1 MAEHMLDMGQDTTL
15 GKVEIAPEVIEVIAG
30 IAAAE
35 VEGVAAMRGN
45 FATDVVEKLGKKN
58 HGKGVKV
65 ELANKDII
73 VDLYVVMYFGVA
85 IPVVA
90 QKIQDNIRQALFTM
104 TGLEPTRSECSHRW
118 RNIRNTKNRKSNQCK
133 NEKVPSN
140 IGIFFIVSFLH
151 KLQPSNYYTISKNK
165 K

>member
-1 MAEHMLDMGQDTTL
+1 MRF
-15 GKVEIAPEVIEVIAG
+15 
-30 IAAAE
+30 AE

-65 ELANKDII
+65 ELANEDII

-104 TGLEPTRSECSHRW
+104 TGLEPKVNVHIVGVTFETQN
-118 RNIRNTKNRKSNQCK
+118 RNRTSVRMKRCL
-133 NEKVPSN
+133 V
-140 IGIFFIVSFLH
+140 
-151 KLQPSNYYTISKNK
+151 T
-165 K
+165 